1 MTRTTHHS
9 FEITNADITNGLVA
23 ARRERSLAFH
33 AIFEGLFDRKAKR
46 AALTEGCS
54 QQQLRLNFSPS
65 KLR

>member
-1 MTRTTHHS
+1 MTRTTHHN

-46 AALTEGCS
+46 AELTEG
-54 QQQLRLNFSPS
+54 
-65 KLR
+65 